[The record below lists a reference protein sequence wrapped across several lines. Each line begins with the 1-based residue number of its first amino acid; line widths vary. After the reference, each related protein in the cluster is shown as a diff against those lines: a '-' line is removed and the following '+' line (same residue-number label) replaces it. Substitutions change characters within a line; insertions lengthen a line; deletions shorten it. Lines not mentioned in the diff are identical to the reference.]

1 MTATSVRIRAK
12 DGGDFEAWLAVPATT
27 GRGPGLVVLAE
38 IYNANPWVRS
48 VVDRYAAEGYVVIA
62 PDLYWR
68 QAPGAYLPYTP
79 EGQQRGRELAAAMD
93 LTKFVDDLRAC
104 ADWLR
109 QRSDCTGR
117 IGTVGFCL
125 GGKLVWL
132 GMSQHVVDA
141 GVAYY
146 AVQLAEHLA
155 AAKAIDAPL
164 MMHFGSLDHR
174 VPPDLYERI
183 RASLAGKPHAHT
195 YWYEGADHGFNR
207 DGYPPY
213 HPEAAALARGRTLEF
228 LAMHLGGKTS

>member
-1 MTATSVRIRAK
+1 MTATAVSIRAR
-12 DGGDFEAWLAVPATT
+12 DGGEFEAWLALPAAA
-27 GRGPGLVVLAE
+27 RGPGLIVLAE

-48 VVDRYAAEGYVVIA
+48 VADRYAEQGYVVLA

-68 QAPGAYLPYTP
+68 QTRSAYLPYTP

-93 LTKFVDDLRAC
+93 LGKFVEDLGTC

-117 IGTVGFCL
+117 IGAVGFCL
-125 GGKLVWL
+125 GGKLVWI
-132 GMSQHVVDA
+132 GMSKHMVDA

-146 AVQLAEHLA
+146 AVQLGEHLD
-155 AAKAIDAPL
+155 AAKTIDAPL
-164 MMHFGSLDHR
+164 MMHFGSLDYR
-174 VPPDLYERI
+174 VPPDLYETI

-213 HPEAAALARGRTLEF
+213 HPEAAALARNRTLEF
-228 LAMHLGGKTS
+228 LARHLKGTSA

>member
-1 MTATSVRIRAK
+1 MSATSVRITAK
-12 DGGDFEAWLAVPATT
+12 HGGDFEGWLATPAS
-27 GRGPGLVVLAE
+27 GRGPGLVILAE

-48 VVDRYAAEGYVVIA
+48 VADRYAEAGYVVLA

-68 QAPGAYLPYTP
+68 QQPGLYLPYTP
-79 EGQQRGRELAAAMD
+79 EGQQRGRELGAAMNLPD
-93 LTKFVDDLRAC
+93 FVDDLRTC

-117 IGTVGFCL
+117 IGTIGYCL
-125 GGKLVWL
+125 GGKLVWVGL
-132 GMSQHVVDA
+132 AQGAVDA

-146 AVQLAEHLA
+146 AVQLAEHLD
-155 AAKAIDAPL
+155 AAKTIDAPL

-174 VPPDLYERI
+174 VPPDLYEQI

-195 YWYEGADHGFNR
+195 YWYEGADHGFDR

-213 HPEAAALARGRTLEF
+213 HAQASALARSRTLAF
-228 LAMHLGGKTS
+228 LTQHLGGK